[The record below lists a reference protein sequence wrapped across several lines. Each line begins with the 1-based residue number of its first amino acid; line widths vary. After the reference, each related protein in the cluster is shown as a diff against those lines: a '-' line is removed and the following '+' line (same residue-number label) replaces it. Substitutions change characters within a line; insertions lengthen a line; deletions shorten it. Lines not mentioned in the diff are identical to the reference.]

1 MPRETVADEK
11 RIGPRRVEISRSYW
25 GTRSSWLPWWMTMM
39 SRASWKR
46 AAAQRRDGIINYYQ
60 ANSFR
65 RAWPRTNERR
75 AREGACLC
83 ACVRACTDARATGYE
98 LAQLQLAKS
107 SEPFITLVPT
117 LILNRRHELPGAAQ
131 KTRPLFVSPSQKIY
145 EQSAFACNAAD
156 TPDHSESFR
165 HASRVTRFVPTRL
178 FFTFSPI
185 ESCYNTARY
194 RCEMSRHYKSFSL

>member
-1 MPRETVADEK
+1 
-11 RIGPRRVEISRSYW
+11 
-25 GTRSSWLPWWMTMM
+25 MM

-46 AAAQRRDGIINYYQ
+46 AAAQRAGGTGLLIII
-60 ANSFR
+60 R
-65 RAWPRTNERR
+65 RTVSDAHDR
-75 AREGACLC
+75 ARINVAR
-83 ACVRACTDARATGYE
+83 AKVRARVFVRACVHTCDTRTTGYE

-107 SEPFITLVPT
+107 SEPFITLMPT

-131 KTRPLFVSPSQKIY
+131 KPRARLFVSPSQKIY
-145 EQSAFACNAAD
+145 EQSAFACHAAD

-165 HASRVTRFVPTRL
+165 HASRVTRFVLTHL

-194 RCEMSRHYKSFSL
+194 HCEMSRHCKSFSL